1 MQVTA
6 KSRKDEIWAA
16 YEARLAQPTT
26 WSDAWSL
33 AVSTA
38 RTVAKEVPLAV
49 RDAYNAGIAVR
60 NWVLNVV
67 DELNRPLLKS

>member
-6 KSRKDEIWAA
+6 KSRKDDIWAA
-16 YEARLAQPTT
+16 YEARLQQPTT
-26 WSDAWSL
+26 WGDVWGL

-38 RTVAKEVPLAV
+38 RTIAKEVPLAM
-49 RDAYNAGIAVR
+49 RDAYNAGSAVR
-60 NWVLNVV
+60 NWVLSVV